1 MAPWLTIPETT
12 PLVIN
17 VDYVPVDGSPP
28 PTAHSL
34 APPGGDIILSLLPGL
49 SPAAVTSVENLLGTG
64 LPQIFQQLW
73 VSQQSNIQNQ
83 ISNAVTTAS
92 SGSYGVVA
100 NIPQTGGTLKAS
112 VDPLGSETSGLLP
125 PTASGAAQPGSQLSL
140 SFGVSGIQVNFS
152 APSDVILVLAGFLGI
167 FGSSVATPTW
177 KFSFDGQLN
186 IYLAVPSDATVP
198 MGFNVEFVA
207 NNISALT
214 PTNLAAGLV
223 WPVFKIGQLLNIV
236 SSFPSS
242 ETVRIA
248 WEFLFRRGGVVVQ
261 HKSVF
266 LSLLG
271 LLAQPEA
278 NFCYISIPRASHT
291 DSEIL

>member
-1 MAPWLTIPETT
+1 MSTT
-12 PLVIN
+12 FQSN
-17 VDYVPVDGSPP
+17 GSPP

-34 APPGGDIILSLLPGL
+34 APPGGDIILSLLPEL
-49 SPAAVTSVENLLGTG
+49 SPAAITSVENLFGTG

-92 SGSYGVVA
+92 FESYGVVA

-112 VDPLGSETSGLLP
+112 VDPLGSETASLLP
-125 PTASGAAQPGSQLSL
+125 PASGAAEPGSQLSL
-140 SFGVSGIQVNFS
+140 SFSVSGIQVNFS
-152 APSDVILVLAGFLGI
+152 SPSDVILVLAGFLGI
-167 FGSSVATPTW
+167 FGSSVATLTW

-236 SSFPSS
+236 SSFPSY
-242 ETVRIA
+242 ETVRKA
-248 WEFLFRRGGVVVQ
+248 LEFLFTGGGVVVQ
-261 HKSVF
+261 HKSLF

-271 LLAQPEA
+271 LLAQPQA
-278 NFCYISIPRASHT
+278 ISKPYPFLVRL
-291 DSEIL
+291 ILILKYFRRLSQVLA